1 MNNNRNVWRKIKFA
15 NYEII
20 YYMFNNIN
28 TSDFTSIFFSIIFY
42 IQIFSIPLSPL
53 VYFIYN
59 FFSFYQFGVKVNF
72 VKN

>member
-1 MNNNRNVWRKIKFA
+1 MNNKRNVLRKIKFA

-42 IQIFSIPLSPL
+42 LQIFSIPLSPL
-53 VYFIYN
+53 VYFIL
-59 FFSFYQFGVKVNF
+59 
-72 VKN
+72 